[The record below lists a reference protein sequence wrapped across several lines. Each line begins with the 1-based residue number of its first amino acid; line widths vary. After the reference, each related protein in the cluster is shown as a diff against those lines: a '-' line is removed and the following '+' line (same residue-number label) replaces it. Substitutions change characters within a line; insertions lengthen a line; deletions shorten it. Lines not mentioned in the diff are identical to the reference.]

1 MGLMMSKY
9 HEREVFNAGK
19 LGTYRVHSL
28 FTRITSEGD
37 LNPEIGDPLPG
48 AVALHAHEYTHYLH
62 NLSTVA
68 GLDALL
74 ACFFLITPFVQGTN
88 DCGWFTAPESLEHND
103 QLMLPFSMMNI
114 ARGSVTGI
122 PKDKHFQWP
131 VITEWNFGAVRN
143 EFVTLTSTTEENI
156 ENIQVKSISIT
167 AKHNGGE
174 PLELVLRPG
183 LDFLSEGIAYEIERE
198 QRRAP
203 GISEKML
210 DSQTPSYPYLAYRP
224 LVEHLIGYETT
235 IHERILI
242 GTLALLTHNPAQTFF
257 DLCTAIKRD
266 KDRGDDTKVEQEKFV
281 NHIHQNFVTF
291 VSNPQNS
298 YTNKLKWILSGS
310 GDHLE
315 GLDIY
320 CMIID
325 KGLRLRTQ
333 AFMMEQMMVEKKLN
347 ADEFLNLTLNI
358 LERLVCQ
365 EKIDGDSV
373 IEWIAPINSVIATL
387 PEEVIQKLSVLQ
399 TSIHYLQQ
407 HFTVDGRL
415 GSTAQLKE
423 SACPF
428 VGACQTQKQYGYPA
442 DCGSKPWNVS
452 VDGGKKV
459 CWYEAGRL
467 SLRMAK
473 NDQAT
478 LYTPTD

>member
-1 MGLMMSKY
+1 M
-9 HEREVFNAGK
+9 
-19 LGTYRVHSL
+19 
-28 FTRITSEGD
+28 
-37 LNPEIGDPLPG
+37 
-48 AVALHAHEYTHYLH
+48 
-62 NLSTVA
+62 
-68 GLDALL
+68 L
-74 ACFFLITPFVQGTN
+74 ACFWLIVPFVRGTN
-88 DCGWFTAPESLEHND
+88 DRGWFTAPESLGHD
-103 QLMLPFSMMNI
+103 DLLMAAFTRMNI

-131 VITEWNFGAVRN
+131 VITEWSFGAVRS
-143 EFVTLTSTTEENI
+143 ESVTLTSTTEGEI
-156 ENIQVKSISIT
+156 GKIQVKSIPIT
-167 AKHNGGE
+167 AKHNRGE
-174 PLELVLRPG
+174 PLELVLSPG

-203 GISEKML
+203 GVSEKIL

-235 IHERILI
+235 IQERILI
-242 GTLALLTHNPAQTFF
+242 GNLALLTHRPAQTFF
-257 DLCTAIKRD
+257 ELCAAIKRD
-266 KDRGDDTKVEQEKFV
+266 KDRGDDGKVEQEKFV
-281 NHIHQNFVTF
+281 NHIHQNFVEF
-291 VSNPQNS
+291 ISDPNNS
-298 YTNKLKWILSGS
+298 YTDQLKSILAGS

-320 CMIID
+320 CKIID
-325 KGLRLRTQ
+325 KGLQLRMK
-333 AFMMEQMMVEKKLN
+333 AFIMEQMMVEKKLN

-365 EKIDGDSV
+365 EKVDGDSV
-373 IEWIAPINSVIATL
+373 IEWIAPHNGVIATL

-428 VGACQTQKQYGYPA
+428 AGACQAQKQYGHPV

-473 NDQAT
+473 SDQAI
-478 LYTPTD
+478 LDTPAD